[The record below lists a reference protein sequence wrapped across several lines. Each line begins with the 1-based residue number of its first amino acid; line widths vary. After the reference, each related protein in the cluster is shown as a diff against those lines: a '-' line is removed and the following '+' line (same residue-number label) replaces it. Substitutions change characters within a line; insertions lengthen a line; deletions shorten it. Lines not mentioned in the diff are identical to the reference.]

1 MVRRLAPKLVGI
13 VAVLSIPFTFTSSL
27 HAQESYPPSLTA
39 PAAALDTFLVLVPV
53 RSADVIAADITEF
66 KQMQQLAVDEGAQ
79 AEALQQRVEERLRLE
94 KATRG
99 NDGARED
106 AAKKG
111 KNEPTR
117 AAAAADGHDSDLR
130 VKLLER
136 RRDLRSA
143 EIDMAAAHAAA
154 AGAVVQSLVKEQALE
169 RRRSESASGA
179 APGAVAVAQDHS
191 AISTLELQ
199 VLEAQR
205 EAVKQREE
213 VTRKERA
220 VIERRIALHKSGDA
234 L

>member
-1 MVRRLAPKLVGI
+1 VGI
-13 VAVLSIPFTFTSSL
+13 VALLAFPFASTL
-27 HAQESYPPSLTA
+27 RAQESYPPSLTA

-53 RSADVIAADITEF
+53 RSAQVIAADIAEF
-66 KQMQQLAVDEGAQ
+66 RQVQQLAVNEGAQ
-79 AEALQQRVEERLRLE
+79 AEALQQRVEEKLRLE
-94 KATRG
+94 KATQD
-99 NDGARED
+99 NDDARED

-111 KNEPTR
+111 KNEPKR
-117 AAAAADGHDSDLR
+117 AAAAAQGHDSDLR

-154 AGAVVQSLVKEQALE
+154 ADAVVRSLVKEQALE
-169 RRRSESASGA
+169 QRRSESASGA
-179 APGAVAVAQDHS
+179 APGAVDAAQDQS
-191 AISTLELQ
+191 AIATLELQ

-213 VTRKERA
+213 VTKKERA